1 MSEVLKYEENRAPYG
16 TGGEEQISLTCRLQN
31 TGNFYSPAPNQ
42 RPPKLGQIGRS
53 KRVVLEDDQI
63 DEVLQNTGEKSPA
76 EA

>member
-53 KRVVLEDDQI
+53 KR
-63 DEVLQNTGEKSPA
+63 A
-76 EA
+76 EANTNVASNNFFA